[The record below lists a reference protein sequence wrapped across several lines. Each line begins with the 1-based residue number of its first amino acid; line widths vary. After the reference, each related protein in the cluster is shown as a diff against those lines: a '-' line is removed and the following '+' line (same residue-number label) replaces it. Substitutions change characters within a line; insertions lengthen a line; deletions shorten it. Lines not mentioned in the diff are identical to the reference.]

1 MRSGQGHSLAVNS
14 VAEERRMRPLLL
26 PRRMAALELYRAA
39 VARSESGACR
49 DLQARCARC
58 ECYERCER
66 DLRCDA
72 DNPAWKAFCPNS
84 GLLNALTELWWLKTL
99 I

>member
-1 MRSGQGHSLAVNS
+1 
-14 VAEERRMRPLLL
+14 MRPLLL
-26 PRRMAALELYRAA
+26 PRRMAALALYPAA
-39 VARSESGACR
+39 VARTAPDACR

-72 DNPAWKAFCPNS
+72 YNPVWKAYCPNS
-84 GLLNALTELWWLKTL
+84 PLLGALGELWWLKAF